1 MASQSG
7 TAGLL
12 LVETKAQRQR
22 GWRPGTDIGI
32 WREGHIGLPLKSRLS
47 QAAAA
52 NLYSSA
58 YPQYSYQMQRHRVSV

>member
-32 WREGHIGLPLKSRLS
+32 WREGHIGLPFEEQVESGGS
-47 QAAAA
+47 GEFVQ
-52 NLYSSA
+52 
-58 YPQYSYQMQRHRVSV
+58 